1 MKRENGL
8 FYIKYMGVWFIAGTD
23 VHSAIIYLKRIKGE

>member
-8 FYIKYMGVWFIAGTD
+8 FYVKFMGVWFIAGTD
-23 VHSAIIYLKRIKGE
+23 VHSAIEYYMRLLEV